1 MGQSSS
7 GKLGEDAA
15 AEFLTNKGWNIID
28 RNYHTRQGEIDIIA
42 TFGGYIIFVEVK
54 TRLENSL
61 YLPREAVDRKKQE
74 KLIQTALMYMS
85 SHEIGLLQPRFD
97 VVEVIASKKEKTEI
111 KQINLIENAF
121 GL

>member
-1 MGQSSS
+1 MGRNSS
-7 GKLGEDAA
+7 GKIGEDAA
-15 AEFLTNKGWNIID
+15 AEFLTDKGWNIIE

-61 YLPREAVDRKKQE
+61 FLPREAVDQKKQA
-74 KLIQTALMYMS
+74 KLIQAALMYIS

-97 VVEVIASKKEKTEI
+97 VIEVIASKNKEI